1 MKSIKGIANQISFVL
16 SVVCLFIFISLIL
29 FNPSTDHNLTLYL
42 MVLATVAFVIGVVG
56 IPFEQKNEKKQVVKS
71 VFSIIFSFL
80 LALGL
85 SILQVIPYLFPFGI
99 PNLFP

>member
-16 SVVCLFIFISLIL
+16 SVVCLFTFISLIL
-29 FNPSTDHNLTLYL
+29 FDPSTNHNLTLYL

-56 IPFEQKNEKKQVVKS
+56 IPFERKNEKKQVVKS
-71 VFSIIFSFL
+71 VFSIIFSFF

-85 SILQVIPYLFPFGI
+85 AILWVLPVFFPFGI
-99 PNLFP
+99 PGIYP

>member
-1 MKSIKGIANQISFVL
+1 MKSIKGIANQTSFVL
-16 SVVCLFIFISLIL
+16 SVICLFIFIFLIL
-29 FNPSTDHNLTLYL
+29 FNPPTDHNLTVYL

-56 IPFEQKNEKKQVVKS
+56 IPFERKNEKKQVVKS

-85 SILQVIPYLFPFGI
+85 SVLQVIPVLFPFGI
-99 PNLFP
+99 PNLYP